1 LKTESQ
7 SNLSRFVH
15 PVALWVSV
23 LLLVGALR
31 DQYSLVGAFDTGLYL
46 QWLYGFWR
54 QGSLASSVTGEA
66 NFLAHHFQPVAL
78 LFAPLV
84 GAFGRPVILYLV
96 AAAALAAA
104 WWIGRQLFCG
114 SNYRRSRW
122 YNGVFVVF
130 AAHPAL
136 AGRVWYGFV
145 PDLLALPAFFWMALT
160 LADPQ
165 RKAPVGWRSLALW
178 LSAFAWAGMAKET
191 FWLTNGFVAVAAMLL
206 RRESRAFFAI
216 CAGLQFAVFA
226 FLFLRWMP
234 AHTNMPSYYGLRF
247 YLDVAPG
254 AAVTIADF
262 AGACLRNL
270 FSLRTPVTLGW
281 LLLLTCALPLL
292 RWSWLWVAAIP
303 GLMII
308 LLAKEGQVHHP
319 ANHYLIPVLPFIM
332 APVFYAQERYGQLW
346 AKIGR
351 GVGPALLAL
360 IPAGF
365 CFFMTGGI
373 IEQMLTISQESRRV
387 YLRHDVQQIK
397 VETETSTPMIVDGLL
412 QPLFYD
418 YPDVTVLLG
427 HVGNP
432 VRRPVLGNT
441 ETLTI
446 VTSVDLKA
454 VPDCSRVLLGGTHLI
469 PDYAYFQDLCARV
482 QTAATTV
489 RSFPD
494 SGLVVYRLPP

>member
-1 LKTESQ
+1 MVTEPQ
-7 SNLSRFVH
+7 TFIARFVH
-15 PVALWVSV
+15 PVALWVSI

-31 DQYSLVGAFDTGLYL
+31 DQYSLVSAFDTGLYL

-54 QGSLASSVTGEA
+54 QGSLASSITGEA

-84 GAFGRPVILYLV
+84 GAFGRPVILYL
-96 AAAALAAA
+96 ASAAALAAA
-104 WWIGRQLFCG
+104 WWIGRQVFG
-114 SNYRRSRW
+114 GADRRRSRW

-136 AGRVWYGFV
+136 AGRVWYSFV

-160 LADPQ
+160 LCRPE
-165 RKAPVGWRSLALW
+165 RPVGSALRLSCLW
-178 LSAFAWAGMAKET
+178 LIAFLWAGVAKET
-191 FWLTNGFVAVAAMLL
+191 FWLTNGFVALAGLL
-206 RRESRAFFAI
+206 LQRERRIFFAV
-216 CAGLQFAVFA
+216 CAVVQFAVFA

-247 YLDVAPG
+247 YLDVAPDSS
-254 AAVTIADF
+254 VTLADF
-262 AGACLRNL
+262 AGACLQNL
-270 FSLRTPVTLGW
+270 FSLRTPETLGW
-281 LLLLTCALPLL
+281 LLLLTCGMPLL
-292 RWSWLWVAAIP
+292 RWSWIWCAAIP

-319 ANHYLIPVLPFIM
+319 ANHYQIPVLPFLM
-332 APVFYAQERYGQLW
+332 APAFYAQERYGQLW

-351 GVGPALLAL
+351 GVGPVLLAL
-360 IPAGF
+360 VPAGF
-365 CFFMTGGI
+365 CFFMAGGI
-373 IEQMLTISQESRRV
+373 IEQLLTISHESRR
-387 YLRHDVQQIK
+387 LHLLDHVQQIK
-397 VETETSTPMIVDGLL
+397 VETDISSPMIVDGLL

-454 VPDCSRVLLGGTHLI
+454 VPDCSKVLLGGTQLI
-469 PDYAYFQDLCARV
+469 PDYAYFQQLCARV

-489 RSFPD
+489 RLFPG